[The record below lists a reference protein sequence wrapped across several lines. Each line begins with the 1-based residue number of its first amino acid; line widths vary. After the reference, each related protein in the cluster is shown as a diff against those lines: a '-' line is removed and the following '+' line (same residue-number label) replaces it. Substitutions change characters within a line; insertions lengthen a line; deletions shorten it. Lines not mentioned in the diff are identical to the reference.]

1 MKKFDV
7 VIIGAGLA
15 GLQCAKSLAQEGAKI
30 LLVDRKEDLT
40 KGIHTTGIFVR
51 KTIEDFEFPAASLG
65 KSINRVILHSPKLE
79 SLELKSEKD
88 EFRIG
93 RMGFLYKSILR
104 ECVDAGVHFMS
115 GTRYVLAEVRPDTQT
130 VINLKRQ
137 GEPFQLMTK
146 VLIGAD
152 GARSR
157 VATDLGLDEN
167 KQWIVGY
174 EKIYQGVPVDDSPRL
189 HCFLNAKLSPGY
201 LAWITNDGEDCH
213 VGVGGYPSRF
223 DPRKALEIFET
234 EIATKFVDFGKAKL
248 SETRGGRIP
257 VGGVLKKIANRNC
270 LLIGD
275 AAGAVSPLTAGGLDP
290 CMRLSKFA
298 SEIVLKRLKT
308 GNSNVLLN
316 YSGEMFRA
324 KFMTR
329 LWMRHLLRAF
339 SNQTLLELAF
349 RLLQNK
355 IGKRFAEKIFFRR
368 GSFPDIK
375 VTKLD
380 GAMLPKIG
388 QRKFRI

>member
-30 LLVDRKEDLT
+30 LLADRKEDLT

-104 ECVDAGVHFMS
+104 ECVDAGVRFMS
-115 GTRYVLAEVRPDTQT
+115 GTRYVSAEVRPDTRT
-130 VINLKRQ
+130 VINLKGQ
-137 GEPFQLMTK
+137 GEPFQLKTK

-201 LAWITNDGEDCH
+201 LAWPFQ
-213 VGVGGYPSRF
+213 Y
-223 DPRKALEIFET
+223 L
-234 EIATKFVDFGKAKL
+234 
-248 SETRGGRIP
+248 
-257 VGGVLKKIANRNC
+257 
-270 LLIGD
+270 
-275 AAGAVSPLTAGGLDP
+275 VSCKPG
-290 CMRLSKFA
+290 
-298 SEIVLKRLKT
+298 
-308 GNSNVLLN
+308 
-316 YSGEMFRA
+316 
-324 KFMTR
+324 
-329 LWMRHLLRAF
+329 
-339 SNQTLLELAF
+339 
-349 RLLQNK
+349 
-355 IGKRFAEKIFFRR
+355 
-368 GSFPDIK
+368 
-375 VTKLD
+375 
-380 GAMLPKIG
+380 
-388 QRKFRI
+388 